1 MDSLESL
8 FFRILNTTGNEERIG
23 HSIVGNYEVDT
34 VYTVDQGYE
43 TAIWK
48 TGNSWDMI
56 VVQRYEAK
64 DEAIE
69 GHSLWIEYCN
79 LILLAR
85 ILFKQGAQRYLKM
98 ERTCEQL

>member
-8 FFRILNTTGNEERIG
+8 LFGIFNTTGNEEKVG
-23 HSIVGNYEVDT
+23 HSIVGNYEVST
-34 VYTVDQGYE
+34 CYTVDQGYE

-56 VVQRYEAK
+56 IVQRYETK

-69 GHSLWIEYCN
+69 GHSLWIEYCKLNPLGAYSVQTEHAEIFKDGEN
-79 LILLAR
+79 L
-85 ILFKQGAQRYLKM
+85 
-98 ERTCEQL
+98 

>member
-69 GHSLWIEYCN
+69 GHSLWIEYCKLNPLGAHSIQTGRAEIFKDGEN
-79 LILLAR
+79 L
-85 ILFKQGAQRYLKM
+85 
-98 ERTCEQL
+98 

>member
-1 MDSLESL
+1 MDTLESL
-8 FFRILNTTGNEERIG
+8 LFGIFNSTGNEEEIG
-23 HSIVGNYEVDT
+23 HNIVGSYEVDT

-64 DEAIE
+64 DEAVE
-69 GHSLWIEYCN
+69 GHNLWIEHCKLNPLGAYSVQTGRAE
-79 LILLAR
+79 I
-85 ILFKQGAQRYLKM
+85 FKD
-98 ERTCEQL
+98 EENS